1 MAIRDRSGVSPEIL
15 SASDKGAGCPA
26 ALLITPEPMADL
38 NPNDESVMASLSE
51 NPQGSQ
57 DDYFYSTFV
66 VEYIVPTGQEVL
78 FRQWYEHLV
87 ETARTFEGYTRNDLC
102 PPLDCDD
109 GVVKW
114 YSIVHFRT
122 PEDLNRWLK
131 SSDRQH
137 LLEQGRNTFLAYRY
151 KSFTTGLEGWFS
163 GHAGGAEQH
172 SLGPSPWKQV
182 LAVVLGLYPTIMIQG
197 MVFSALGIMG
207 SWPMPTSLVVNN
219 LITSSILTWGVMPL
233 VTKALR
239 FWLSPAY
246 HLTTHQTNLM
256 GAGLVLAALGF
267 MVSVFNYL
275 A

>member
-1 MAIRDRSGVSPEIL
+1 M
-15 SASDKGAGCPA
+15 
-26 ALLITPEPMADL
+26 
-38 NPNDESVMASLSE
+38 
-51 NPQGSQ
+51 
-57 DDYFYSTFV
+57 
-66 VEYIVPTGQEVL
+66 
-78 FRQWYEHLV
+78 
-87 ETARTFEGYTRNDLC
+87 
-102 PPLDCDD
+102 
-109 GVVKW
+109 
-114 YSIVHFRT
+114 
-122 PEDLNRWLK
+122 
-131 SSDRQH
+131 
-137 LLEQGRNTFLAYRY
+137 
-151 KSFTTGLEGWFS
+151 
-163 GHAGGAEQH
+163 
-172 SLGPSPWKQV
+172 